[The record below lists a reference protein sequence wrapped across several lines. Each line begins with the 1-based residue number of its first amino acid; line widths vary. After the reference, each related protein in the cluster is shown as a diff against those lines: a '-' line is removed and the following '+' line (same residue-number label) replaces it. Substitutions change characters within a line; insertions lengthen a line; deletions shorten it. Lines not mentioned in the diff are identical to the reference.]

1 MTTDLNL
8 YSENKK
14 QQSIIKVNH
23 LMYVKYILGNV
34 RVGIPLNDFSPS
46 HLYVFLKPGPEFLAS
61 YVVFNGLRWEV
72 VVCFIDIGGI
82 TVDHHYL
89 IFVYTCI
96 TPLSTIFQSYCGS
109 ILLFTRSF
117 LLLKKCKIDSQFP
130 IRIVIND
137 YRLYFLS
144 LCDNLQA
151 LTVY

>member
-1 MTTDLNL
+1 
-8 YSENKK
+8 
-14 QQSIIKVNH
+14 
-23 LMYVKYILGNV
+23 MYVKYILGNV

-96 TPLSTIFQSYCGS
+96 NATFNNISV
-109 ILLFTRSF
+109 ILWQYF
-117 LLLKKCKIDSQFP
+117 
-130 IRIVIND
+130 IVHQKFFAIKEM
-137 YRLYFLS
+137 
-144 LCDNLQA
+144 
-151 LTVY
+151 